1 MSKYSKQFK
10 LKVVKEFLKSGGL
23 KRVGHLFKISHS
35 DVRKW
40 TLAYQAHGHSGLNP
54 SFQRYSPVFKVQVL
68 QHMAAHQI
76 SARPAAAHFG
86 IGSMTTILQWQKL
99 YNGGGITA
107 LANRPR
113 GRSPMPH
120 FNIKALLKKPISELT
135 PAELRRRMEYAEAES
150 AYLKKFRSLS
160 SEQSS
165 KREQAQVIT
174 ELRQHYPL
182 SDLLIIAKMAKSVY
196 YYWRE
201 ASSKADPYQD
211 TKEHITQIFNANQG
225 RYGYRRVHLEL
236 CNQHQHLNHKTVQKL
251 MTQLGLKSTVRPKR
265 YRSYKDTIGKVA
277 PNLLER
283 NFGASKPNQ
292 KWVTDVTE
300 FNIKGERVYLSPIL
314 DLYNQEIISYEI
326 ADRPQISSVMQM
338 LQSAFKQLGP
348 KDKPMLHSDQGWQYQ
363 MGLYQQ
369 ALHQQGITQSM
380 SRKGNCLDN
389 AVMENW
395 FGIMKT
401 EFFYQKKFET
411 IESFKAGLE
420 EYIHYYN
427 HDRIKQ
433 KLKGLS
439 PVQYR
444 TQSLVLT

>member
-1 MSKYSKQFK
+1 MQIV
-10 LKVVKEFLKSGGL
+10 L
-23 KRVGHLFKISHS
+23 
-35 DVRKW
+35 
-40 TLAYQAHGHSGLNP
+40 LAAQ
-54 SFQRYSPVFKVQVL
+54 
-68 QHMAAHQI
+68 
-76 SARPAAAHFG
+76 
-86 IGSMTTILQWQKL
+86 
-99 YNGGGITA
+99 
-107 LANRPR
+107 
-113 GRSPMPH
+113 MP
-120 FNIKALLKKPISELT
+120 
-135 PAELRRRMEYAEAES
+135 
-150 AYLKKFRSLS
+150 
-160 SEQSS
+160 
-165 KREQAQVIT
+165 
-174 ELRQHYPL
+174 
-182 SDLLIIAKMAKSVY
+182 KSVY
-196 YYWRE
+196 YYWR
-201 ASSKADPYQD
+201 AVSGKADPYQGA
-211 TKEHITQIFNANQG
+211 KEHITQIFNAHQG
-225 RYGYRRVHLEL
+225 RYGYRRVRLEL
-236 CNQHQHLNHKTVQKL
+236 RNQQQYLNHKTVQKL
-251 MTQLGLKSTVRPKR
+251 MGQLGLKSTIRPKR
-265 YRSYKDTIGKVA
+265 YQSYKGAIGKAA

-283 NFGASKPNQ
+283 NFIAKAPNQ

-338 LQSAFKQLGP
+338 LQSAFKQLKS

-369 ALHQQGITQSM
+369 ALQKQGVTQSM

-401 EFFYQKKFET
+401 EFFYRKKFES
-411 IESFKAGLE
+411 IESFKTELK

>member
-1 MSKYSKQFK
+1 
-10 LKVVKEFLKSGGL
+10 
-23 KRVGHLFKISHS
+23 
-35 DVRKW
+35 
-40 TLAYQAHGHSGLNP
+40 
-54 SFQRYSPVFKVQVL
+54 
-68 QHMAAHQI
+68 
-76 SARPAAAHFG
+76 
-86 IGSMTTILQWQKL
+86 
-99 YNGGGITA
+99 
-107 LANRPR
+107 
-113 GRSPMPH
+113 
-120 FNIKALLKKPISELT
+120 
-135 PAELRRRMEYAEAES
+135 
-150 AYLKKFRSLS
+150 
-160 SEQSS
+160 
-165 KREQAQVIT
+165 
-174 ELRQHYPL
+174 
-182 SDLLIIAKMAKSVY
+182 MAKSVY
-196 YYWRE
+196 YYWLK
-201 ASSKADPYQD
+201 ASSNHESDPYLD
-211 TKEHITQIFNANQG
+211 AKTQISVIYHRHKG

-236 CNQHQHLNHKTVQKL
+236 RNQQQYLNHKTVQKL
-251 MTQLGLKSTVRPKR
+251 MGQLGLKSTVRPKR
-265 YRSYKDTIGKVA
+265 YQSFKGNIGKAA

-300 FNIKGERVYLSPIL
+300 FNIKGEKVYLSPIL

-326 ADRPQISSVMQM
+326 ADRPQISTVMQM

-369 ALHQQGITQSM
+369 ALKEKGIGQSM

-401 EFFYQKKFET
+401 EFFYRKKFESVQ
-411 IESFKAGLE
+411 SFKAQLK

-439 PVQYR
+439 PVNYR